1 MSTEQQA
8 PKPNYPARMG
18 KAWDDHEILNLL
30 KKIRENKTV
39 DTIAKE
45 HERTVGGIRSRLGVL
60 AYEFYEEG
68 KTIDQIKKYTG
79 LSTEQIADSISK
91 REYAKSIKERK
102 QNLKN
107 KLKEDPIDK
116 KMNQEELLQAVRE
129 IRDKCNKILES
140 MMN

>member
-1 MSTEQQA
+1 MSTEQEL
-8 PKPNYPARMG
+8 PKSNYPARMG
-18 KAWDDHEILNLL
+18 KAWDDHETSNLL

-45 HERTVGGIRSRLGVL
+45 HERTVGGITSRLRVL

-107 KLKEDPIDK
+107 KLKEDPLDK

-140 MMN
+140 MV

>member
-1 MSTEQQA
+1 MSTEQEL
-8 PKPNYPARMG
+8 PKSNYPARMG
-18 KAWDDHEILNLL
+18 KAWDDHETLNLL

-45 HERTVGGIRSRLGVL
+45 HERTVGGITSRLRVL

-91 REYAKSIKERK
+91 REYAKLIKERK

-107 KLKEDPIDK
+107 KLKEDPINK
-116 KMNQEELLQAVRE
+116 KMNQEELLQTVRE

-140 MMN
+140 MV

>member
-1 MSTEQQA
+1 MSTEQEL
-8 PKPNYPARMG
+8 PKSNYPARMG
-18 KAWDDHEILNLL
+18 KAWDDHETLNLL

-39 DTIAKE
+39 DIIAKE
-45 HERTVGGIRSRLGVL
+45 HERTVGGITSKLRVL

-107 KLKEDPIDK
+107 KLKEDPLDK

-140 MMN
+140 MV

>member
-1 MSTEQQA
+1 MSTEQEL
-8 PKPNYPARMG
+8 PKSNYPARMG
-18 KAWDDHEILNLL
+18 KAWDDHETLNLL

-45 HERTVGGIRSRLGVL
+45 HERTVGGITSRLRVL

-91 REYAKSIKERK
+91 KEYAKSIKERK

-107 KLKEDPIDK
+107 KLKEDPLDK

-140 MMN
+140 MV

>member
-1 MSTEQQA
+1 MSTEQEL
-8 PKPNYPARMG
+8 PKSNYPARMG
-18 KAWDDHEILNLL
+18 KAWDDHETLNLL

-45 HERTVGGIRSRLGVL
+45 HERTVGGITSRLRVL

-79 LSTEQIADSISK
+79 LSTEQIANDISK
-91 REYAKSIKERK
+91 REYKKALKEKK
-102 QNLKN
+102 QEVKN
-107 KLKEDPIDK
+107 KLKEDPLDK
-116 KMNQEELLQAVRE
+116 KMNQEELLQTVRE

-140 MMN
+140 MV

>member
-1 MSTEQQA
+1 MSTEQEL
-8 PKPNYPARMG
+8 PKSNYPARMG
-18 KAWDDHEILNLL
+18 KAWADHETLNLL

-45 HERTVGGIRSRLGVL
+45 HERTVGGITSRLRVL

-107 KLKEDPIDK
+107 KLKEDPLDK

-140 MMN
+140 MV

>member
-18 KAWDDHEILNLL
+18 KAWDDHETLNLL

-39 DTIAKE
+39 DIIAKE
-45 HERTVGGIRSRLGVL
+45 HERTVGGITSKLRVL

-91 REYAKSIKERK
+91 REYAKSI
-102 QNLKN
+102 LKN
-107 KLKEDPIDK
+107 TLKEDPIDK

-140 MMN
+140 MV

>member
-18 KAWDDHEILNLL
+18 KAWDDHETLNLL

-45 HERTVGGIRSRLGVL
+45 HERTVGAITSKLRVL

-68 KTIDQIKKYTG
+68 RTIDQIKKYTG

-91 REYAKSIKERK
+91 REYSKSI
-102 QNLKN
+102 LKN
-107 KLKEDPIDK
+107 TLKEDPIDK

-140 MMN
+140 IV

>member
-1 MSTEQQA
+1 MSTEQEL
-8 PKPNYPARMG
+8 PKSNYPARMG
-18 KAWDDHEILNLL
+18 KAWDDHETLNLL

-45 HERTVGGIRSRLGVL
+45 HERTVGGITSKLRVL

-107 KLKEDPIDK
+107 KLKEDPLDK

-140 MMN
+140 MV

>member
-1 MSTEQQA
+1 MSTKEEVI
-8 PKPNYPARMG
+8 KPNYPARMG
-18 KAWDDHEILNLL
+18 KTWDDHETLNLL
-30 KKIRENKTV
+30 KKIRENKTI
-39 DTIAKE
+39 DAIAKE
-45 HERTVGGIRSRLGVL
+45 HERTIGGITSRLRVL

-68 KTIDQIKKYTG
+68 KKIDQIKKYTG

-107 KLKEDPIDK
+107 KLKEDQIDK
-116 KMNQEELLQAVRE
+116 KINQEELLQAVRE

-140 MMN
+140 MA

>member
-1 MSTEQQA
+1 MSTEQEL
-8 PKPNYPARMG
+8 PKSNYPARMG
-18 KAWDDHEILNLL
+18 KAWDDHETLNLL

-45 HERTVGGIRSRLGVL
+45 HERTVGGITSRLRVL

-107 KLKEDPIDK
+107 KLKEDPLDK

-140 MMN
+140 MV

>member
-1 MSTEQQA
+1 MSSEQQA

-91 REYAKSIKERK
+91 REYAKSI
-102 QNLKN
+102 LKN
-107 KLKEDPIDK
+107 KLKEDPLDK

-140 MMN
+140 IV

>member
-18 KAWDDHEILNLL
+18 KAWDDHETLNLL

-39 DTIAKE
+39 DIIAKE
-45 HERTVGGIRSRLGVL
+45 HERTVGGITSKLRVL

-91 REYAKSIKERK
+91 REYAKSI
-102 QNLKN
+102 LKN

-140 MMN
+140 IV

>member
-1 MSTEQQA
+1 MSTEQEL
-8 PKPNYPARMG
+8 PKSNYPARMG
-18 KAWDDHEILNLL
+18 KAWDDHETLNLL
-30 KKIRENKTV
+30 KKKRENKTV

-45 HERTVGGIRSRLGVL
+45 HERTVGGITSRLRVL

-107 KLKEDPIDK
+107 KLKEDPLDK

-140 MMN
+140 MV

>member
-18 KAWDDHEILNLL
+18 KAWDDHETLNLL

-45 HERTVGGIRSRLGVL
+45 HERTVGGITSKLRVL

-91 REYAKSIKERK
+91 REYAKSI
-102 QNLKN
+102 LKN
-107 KLKEDPIDK
+107 KLKEDPLDK

-140 MMN
+140 IV

>member
-91 REYAKSIKERK
+91 REYAKSI
-102 QNLKN
+102 LKN
-107 KLKEDPIDK
+107 KLKEDPLDK

-140 MMN
+140 IV

>member
-18 KAWDDHEILNLL
+18 KAWDDHETLNLL

-45 HERTVGGIRSRLGVL
+45 HERTVGGITSKLRVL

-91 REYAKSIKERK
+91 REYAKSI
-102 QNLKN
+102 LKN

-140 MMN
+140 IV

>member
-1 MSTEQQA
+1 MSDQHV

-18 KAWDDHEILNLL
+18 KTWDEHETLNLL
-30 KKIRENKTV
+30 KKIRENKTI
-39 DTIAKE
+39 DAIAKE
-45 HERTVGGIRSRLGVL
+45 HERTIGGITSRLRVL

-140 MMN
+140 MA

>member
-1 MSTEQQA
+1 MSTEQEL
-8 PKPNYPARMG
+8 PKSNYPARMG
-18 KAWDDHEILNLL
+18 KAWDDHETLNLL

-45 HERTVGGIRSRLGVL
+45 HERTVGGITSRLRVL

-107 KLKEDPIDK
+107 KLKEDPLDK
-116 KMNQEELLQAVRE
+116 KMNQEELLQTVRE

-140 MMN
+140 MV

>member
-18 KAWDDHEILNLL
+18 KAWDDHETLNLL

-39 DTIAKE
+39 YTIAKE
-45 HERTVGGIRSRLGVL
+45 HERTVGGITSRLRVL

-102 QNLKN
+102 QNQKN
-107 KLKEDPIDK
+107 KLKEDPLDK

-140 MMN
+140 MV

>member
-1 MSTEQQA
+1 VQLTVVLSLPPLQEVSCVIRA
-8 PKPNYPARMG
+8 K
-18 KAWDDHEILNLL
+18 I
-30 KKIRENKTV
+30 IRENKTV

-45 HERTVGGIRSRLGVL
+45 HERTIGGITSRLRVL

-140 MMN
+140 MA

>member
-18 KAWDDHEILNLL
+18 KAWDDHETLNLL

-39 DTIAKE
+39 DIIAKE
-45 HERTVGGIRSRLGVL
+45 HERTVGGITSKLRVL

-91 REYAKSIKERK
+91 REYAKSI
-102 QNLKN
+102 LKN
-107 KLKEDPIDK
+107 KLKEDPLDK

-140 MMN
+140 IV